1 MAEEHCVNVD
11 HAMIDQN
18 EIQHVVDHHHHP
30 HQPQLILSESDT
42 QWLLDLINQNNG
54 DNPSQEI
61 DFVYRLNL
69 IILPHDL
76 PRKIAANFI
85 KSFSND
91 KIGKSLFQDFTTN
104 TKDLL
109 KLSYHDEN
117 GNKGLMIKSLF
128 LSGCTILQFIHS
140 YFLNELDEL
149 FGIHN
154 AKARKIQEDLFR
166 FDNQIPF
173 RVIELL
179 VNLTNNP
186 NQLKKDIVKF
196 IYINNI
202 TKDLPIPSSNNF
214 LLKQWDDIIRI
225 ENHKHVHLLHILYL
239 LITSSDGNIVSTN
252 KKNEDNN
259 ILRCCSTIS
268 CSCFRRQRPNFND
281 PKGFFRN
288 VEELKST
295 GIELK
300 PTSSCLA
307 TISFNGK
314 CFNLKG
320 HLKLPPL
327 IVDRWIKEKLHN
339 LLLYEKFFKKH
350 YMLISYV
357 KFMDI
362 LIDREQDVRELR
374 ASRVLQNRLSSDADV
389 ADLFNRLGSRFS
401 EPPHD
406 FYSDVKTKIQNHCE
420 RKCAIWM
427 TQVYQQYFSS
437 PWTIIGLMAAAIVLS
452 LTAVQTWFA
461 VNPKD

>member
-18 EIQHVVDHHHHP
+18 EIQHVVDHHHHHP

-42 QWLLDLINQNNG
+42 QWLLDLISQNNG

-91 KIGKSLFQDFTTN
+91 KIGKSLLQDFTTN
-104 TKDLL
+104 SKDLL

-117 GNKGLMIKSLF
+117 GNK
-128 LSGCTILQFIHS
+128 
-140 YFLNELDEL
+140 DEL

-186 NQLKKDIVKF
+186 NQLKEDIVKF

-214 LLKQWDDIIRI
+214 LLKQWDDFIRI

-252 KKNEDNN
+252 KKNEENN

-327 IVDRWIKEKLHN
+327 IVDRWIEEKLHN

-362 LIDREQDVRELR
+362 FIDREQDVRELR

-427 TQVYQQYFSS
+427 TQSM
-437 PWTIIGLMAAAIVLS
+437 TIIGVMAAALIVLS